1 MKLFLQ
7 DSTFAHCLFSNN
19 PLTPI
24 QFSEDIIWDKSK
36 NFTENDFVVYTDNFL
51 HCARNNNKKDIAWLI
66 EPEELFPQTYQ
77 YIRQNYNKFFKIF
90 THDKDLLSLPN
101 VILIPYG
108 GCWIKKEDFDI
119 HHKTKNLSIICSSK
133 NYLTGHKLRHKFIN
147 KYNSICDVYGNGYK
161 QVLNKIEA
169 LKDYRYQV
177 VFENTKKDFWFTEK
191 IIDCFVTGTIPIY
204 YGCNGIDKFFDMN
217 SIIKINS
224 LDDFD
229 QIKNEL
235 NESLYLNKTNSIKNN
250 FNEAKNYLLAEKSV
264 SRFLKYY

>member
-19 PLTPI
+19 PLPPI

-66 EPEELFPQTYQ
+66 EPEELFPQMYQ

-108 GCWIKKEDFDI
+108 GCWIKKEDFYIYPKD
-119 HHKTKNLSIICSSK
+119 KNISIVCSNK
-133 NYLTGHKLRHKFIN
+133 RYLNGHILRHECVNLFK
-147 KYNSICDVYGNGYK
+147 DVIDIYGNGYNPID
-161 QVLNKIEA
+161 QKIIS
-169 LKDYRYQV
+169 LKNYRYQIV
-177 VFENTKKDFWFTEK
+177 IENTKKDFWFTEK
-191 IIDCFVTGTIPIY
+191 LIDCFVTGTVPIY
-204 YGCNGIDKFFDMN
+204 YGCPSIDKFFDTNGMIIFN
-217 SIIKINS
+217 NLEELNKIIKNLNADIYNSMMDSII
-224 LDDFD
+224 
-229 QIKNEL
+229 
-235 NESLYLNKTNSIKNN
+235 NN
-250 FNEAKNYLLAEKSV
+250 YKKAHQYILAEKAISQTIH
-264 SRFLKYY
+264 LL